1 MRGLLET
8 TLKLVEFTILEDKAF
23 NNMALQALSICKIMK
38 ARKGRRTLRGEETSY
53 ASDLGRSDRRMCVF
67 QLSMLKNLKICNFV
81 ASHRL

>member
-38 ARKGRRTLRGEETSY
+38 ARKGRRTLRGEETFY
-53 ASDLGRSDRRMCVF
+53 A
-67 QLSMLKNLKICNFV
+67 
-81 ASHRL
+81 